1 MKNIFVIDANVI
13 LRYLLDD
20 HPNLSKLAMEFMTR
34 VKTGEQEG
42 FIPEGVLVEC
52 VYVLLKLYRV
62 PRTEIA
68 GSLEGI
74 LNYKGVVN
82 QDLAV
87 LRKALGLF
95 AERNVDIVD
104 AIVHA
109 LAEERGWSCFSFD
122 KDMDKLQRQ

>member
-1 MKNIFVIDANVI
+1 MKNIFVIDTNVI

-20 HPNLSKLAMEFMTR
+20 HPDFSKLAKDFMSR
-34 VKTGEQEG
+34 IKTGDQEC

-52 VYVLLKLYRV
+52 VYVLLKLYQV
-62 PRTEIA
+62 PRAEIA
-68 GSLEGI
+68 GSLGGL

-82 QDLAV
+82 QDRAV
-87 LRKALGLF
+87 LKRALGLF
-95 AERNVDIVD
+95 EEKNVDIVD

-122 KDMDKLQRQ
+122 KDMDKLKRQ